1 MRTAIIIL
9 AGFVLWGICLGVAK
23 VLGAG
28 RPSAM
33 TMATAVFLIVWLIA
47 AAWNMYVGV
56 SSAGY
61 SVAEELPIFL
71 VIFLLP
77 ALVALVVRWRFL

>member
-9 AGFVLWGICLGVAK
+9 AGFVLWAICLGVAK

>member
-1 MRTAIIIL
+1 MRTAITIL
-9 AGFVLWGICLGVAK
+9 AGFLLWGICLGVAK

-77 ALVALVVRWRFL
+77 ALVALIKR